1 MSHLVPRVDAHAEGL
16 WGSGLVSS
24 HSKYDYTN
32 LHTIHE
38 HLLTYCKDRSH
49 LDLQYLRVNGGHSVL
64 PSDLPVDCFPKD
76 THCSLILLAL
86 LFRVQLLLATDNF
99 SQSCHLT
106 NRSTQQHRT
115 NMYQLPVD
123 PDLEILVLSKMVVVS
138 DPTFL
143 RSFHIRGL
151 SLGT

>member
-64 PSDLPVDCFPKD
+64 PSDLPVDYFPKD
-76 THCSLILLAL
+76 THCSLIPLEL
-86 LFRVQLLLATDNF
+86 LFHVQLLLATDNF
-99 SQSCHLT
+99 LMKSVIIGGVIFT
-106 NRSTQQHRT
+106 NIFLKVIFFDQDLSFSVVGI
-115 NMYQLPVD
+115 QLVFRIIP
-123 PDLEILVLSKMVVVS
+123 E
-138 DPTFL
+138 
-143 RSFHIRGL
+143 
-151 SLGT
+151 